1 MATGDA
7 AESGDSQCPPKWGKK
22 ADGVIAGDALEF
34 DVATDRTVRG
44 KSTRKRN
51 LARAKANIAAGASPR
66 DIADKRSEVIK
77 KATPAGP
84 AAIHRLTNWA
94 NHSFL
99 TFPGDLILPMLLKN
113 FGRSKAVFPQGCRKP
128 NDVCKGSAIRSIVR
142 RIHGRLYERPRQGG
156 N

>member
-7 AESGDSQCPPKWGKK
+7 AESGNGQCPPKWGKK

-44 KSTRKRN
+44 KSTRKRYR
-51 LARAKANIAAGASPR
+51 ARTKANIAAGASPR

-99 TFPGDLILPMLLKN
+99 TFPAEPDLAHAIEKFREKQVGFSSGL
-113 FGRSKAVFPQGCRKP
+113 SKTQRC
-128 NDVCKGSAIRSIVR
+128 
-142 RIHGRLYERPRQGG
+142 L
-156 N
+156 